1 MRILSAFVHPG
12 HPVYVHPPVLVPS
25 VPRMLTHGGYS
36 AVMYVNLY
44 GNSTAYQTLLML
56 QDLKLGQYVK
66 LAPRVTFLMQILGTI
81 VGAILNC
88 MPFSVLSLSVY
99 SLPRYRHHDAH
110 HHQRE
115 P

>member
-1 MRILSAFVHPG
+1 
-12 HPVYVHPPVLVPS
+12 
-25 VPRMLTHGGYS
+25 
-36 AVMYVNLY
+36 MYGALY
-44 GNSTAYQTLLML
+44 GQHPMIQGIALL